1 MIIDIEEIKKYV
13 WIIIGVI
20 VLAVIIY
27 LFLKEIIRNL
37 VSAIFD
43 FFKKY
48 IPKFFINLY
57 CFIVWAFKSIL
68 YFIKSFFVA
77 LKICILGA

>member
-1 MIIDIEEIKKYV
+1 MIIDVEEIKKYA

-20 VLAVIIY
+20 VLAVILY

-37 VSAIFD
+37 VSTIFD
-43 FFKKY
+43 FLKKY
-48 IPKFFINLY
+48 IPKFFISLY
-57 CFIVWAFKSIL
+57 RFVVWTFKSIL
-68 YFIKSFFVA
+68 YFIKSFFIA

>member
-1 MIIDIEEIKKYV
+1 MIWDIEEIKKYSWV
-13 WIIIGVI
+13 IIGIV
-20 VLAVIIY
+20 VLAIILY
-27 LFLKEIIRNL
+27 MFLKEIIRNL

-48 IPKFFINLY
+48 IPKFFIKIY
-57 CFIVWAFKSIL
+57 HFIVWTFKSIL
-68 YFIKSFFVA
+68 YFIKSFFIA